1 MDQQR
6 KATIIHEI
14 KYWKDNHLLPPHYC
28 DFLLALYTEGTG
40 DVNDELD
47 DLLSPEPAPSDSTLS
62 MLMPHLFSLLMI
74 SIVPLML
81 SGLLLLEFSI
91 MIEVAIVFGGIVV
104 VSLFYFLSR
113 HVKVLTVS
121 YSRALYFISLVL
133 AGLYLSGS
141 FANPFLY
148 RMIVL
153 FFMVIVGVS
162 LGVLKK
168 DRWLLLVSG
177 LMVILGL
184 TGLFIQ

>member
-14 KYWKDNHLLPPHYC
+14 KYWKDNHLLPEHYC

-40 DVNDELD
+40 PVADELD
-47 DLLSPEPAPSDSTLS
+47 DLLQPEPLTSDRALS

-81 SGLLLLEFSI
+81 SGLLLLEYSI
-91 MIEVAIVFGGIVV
+91 MIEVAIVIGAIVIV
-104 VSLFYFLSR
+104 TLFYFLSQ
-113 HVKVLTVS
+113 HVKVLIVS
-121 YSRALYFISLVL
+121 YSRALYFVSLVL

-148 RMIVL
+148 RSIVL
-153 FFMVIVGVS
+153 VFMVIAGVS
-162 LGVLKK
+162 LGLFKK

-177 LMVILGL
+177 LMVILGVI
-184 TGLFIQ
+184 GLFI

>member
-14 KYWKDNHLLPPHYC
+14 KYWKDNHLLPEHYC

-40 DVNDELD
+40 SVEDELD
-47 DLLSPEPAPSDSTLS
+47 DLLHPNPTPSDGALS
-62 MLMPHLFSLLMI
+62 MLMPHLFGLLMI

-91 MIEVAIVFGGIVV
+91 IIEVAFVIGAIVV
-104 VSLFYFLSR
+104 VSLFYFLSQ
-113 HVKVLTVS
+113 HVKVLTIS

-141 FANPFLY
+141 LPNPFLY
-148 RMIVL
+148 RIIVL
-153 FFMVIVGVS
+153 VFMVIAGVS
-162 LGVLKK
+162 VGIMKK
-168 DRWLLLVSG
+168 DRWLILVSG
-177 LMVILGL
+177 LMATLGVI
-184 TGLFIQ
+184 GLFI